1 MFAAL
6 FSSSF
11 YSFFFRYMVF
21 PFKRKYFVV
30 RFIETNIILLRLAEY
45 ENMITTNLALRTSLV
60 GNHLILG
67 APL

>member
-1 MFAAL
+1 
-6 FSSSF
+6 
-11 YSFFFRYMVF
+11 MVF

-30 RFIETNIILLRLAEY
+30 RFIETIIILLRLAEY
-45 ENMITTNLALRTSLV
+45 ENMITTNLALRTWLV